1 MAIVGE
7 REPLPDKA
15 FETKLNI
22 YLSRI
27 FNEELGI
34 QSISETRRGKG
45 RPDILIYI
53 GGVKIVIEGS
63 YCKKDA
69 EDDIKAKVEKGF
81 ADVGIALYY
90 KEVIPDSV
98 ESEVLEK
105 TLAAIL
111 Y

>member
-1 MAIVGE
+1 M
-7 REPLPDKA
+7 PDRA

-45 RPDILIYI
+45 RPDILIYV

-63 YCKKDA
+63 YSR
-69 EDDIKAKVEKGF
+69 KGRLTPSLISELRISSRMF
-81 ADVGIALYY
+81 IISSGISLRALATN
-90 KEVIPDSV
+90 PLS
-98 ESEVLEK
+98 
-105 TLAAIL
+105 
-111 Y
+111 